1 MELLFSRFIQPV
13 LPGHCCGQHLCVHI
27 YPKLYSLW
35 FWHVPSA
42 RCLSGALSCLH
53 LYLCLWT
60 LKQQHVLCASTIP
73 RCSEEGCWFLQMLC
87 TSSRLLVFYILHCIW
102 TTFFFFFLN
111 CYFNVKFWRKWLAKS
126 TVTFKLKI
134 SLDIRM
140 HELTYSVDWGS
151 FKWLTVC
158 HMYRHVA
165 GADTTTCFQVFHSL
179 WNPLTEEER
188 GYHLSMSQLSGILY
202 LPSTQQYLE
211 WISLCPLSLCY

>member
-1 MELLFSRFIQPV
+1 M
-13 LPGHCCGQHLCVHI
+13 CC
-27 YPKLYSLW
+27 
-35 FWHVPSA
+35 VPA
-42 RCLSGALSCLH
+42 QYHDVQKKDAGFC
-53 LYLCLWT
+53 
-60 LKQQHVLCASTIP
+60 
-73 RCSEEGCWFLQMLC
+73 RCSVPLVGSWFSIFC
-87 TSSRLLVFYILHCIW
+87 IVFGQL
-102 TTFFFFFLN
+102 FFFFFLN